1 MDSVRPRFT
10 VLPFLVSFMV
20 ALIALPSTTVVKV
33 AAHGLGFEHVQPWR
47 RPSLVEASVAA
58 VRSALA
64 ILRDHCAHWS
74 RHALYRP
81 ALLGTAAAVAYL
93 ALDRELL
100 LTAPLVFGALS
111 EGRHAGEFLME
122 ERAGVGA
129 PSRENITVLSGQN
142 LKAGAVIGRV
152 NKGVGRMTVP
162 TVVGT
167 GNGTVSLVYGGP
179 ETLVGNYV
187 VTCVTAAANGGT
199 FSVVNPA
206 SKALPNAVVGTPYR
220 SREINFT
227 INDGAT
233 DFLVG
238 DSFTF
243 VVDTTAPGVVGTG
256 NGTVSGITLGPDAQP
271 GNYRLEITAA
281 VVNGGEFKLTDPD
294 GEIVEQGFIVA
305 GAGGTFVG
313 ANKRQINFT
322 LTEGATDFA
331 VGDAFNILVH
341 NTLSGGKVVAWDPT
355 AVDGR
360 DDVAGVLLDNV
371 DATSSDLTGVIIAR
385 DATVM
390 KSSLEWAAAITAAQ
404 KESAYRDL
412 GALGIVAR

>member
-10 VLPFLVSFMV
+10 VLPFLVSFLV

-33 AAHGLGFEHVQPWR
+33 AAHGMGFEHEQPWR
-47 RPSLVEASVAA
+47 RPNLVEGAMTAARSV
-58 VRSALA
+58 LA
-64 ILRDHCAHWS
+64 TLRECYARLS
-74 RHALYRP
+74 RHVLFRP
-81 ALLGTAAAVAYL
+81 AVAGAAAVVTCVV
-93 ALDRELL
+93 LDRDLL
-100 LTAPLVFGALS
+100 VAAPVIFGALS
-111 EGRHAGEFLME
+111 EGRHSGEFLME

-187 VTCVTAAANGGT
+187 VTCITAAANGGT

-206 SKALPNAVVGTPYR
+206 GKALPNAVVGTPYR

-227 INDGAT
+227 LNDGAT
-233 DFLVG
+233 DFIVG

-243 VVDTTAPGVVGTG
+243 VVDTTAPAVVGTG

-281 VVNGGEFKLTDPD
+281 ITNGGEFKLTDPD

-322 LTEGATDFA
+322 LTEGSTDFA

-341 NTLSGGKVVAWDPT
+341 NTLGGGKVVAWDPT

-371 DATSSDLTGVIIAR
+371 DASASDLAGVIIAR

-390 KSSLEWAAAITAAQ
+390 KSALEWAAAITAAQ

-412 GALGIVAR
+412 EARGIVAR